1 MKLLIVEDEP
11 KTGSYLKKGFT
22 ESGYVVDLAYDG
34 VDGLYQ
40 ATTNHY
46 DLIILDIML
55 PKLHGWQARKFS
67 TRPT

>member
-1 MKLLIVEDEP
+1 MILNRSGIKVVKLLIIEDEI

-22 ESGYVVDLAYDG
+22 ESGYVVDLSLDG

-46 DLIILDIML
+46 DLIILDII
-55 PKLHGWQARKFS
+55 AAYA
-67 TRPT
+67 